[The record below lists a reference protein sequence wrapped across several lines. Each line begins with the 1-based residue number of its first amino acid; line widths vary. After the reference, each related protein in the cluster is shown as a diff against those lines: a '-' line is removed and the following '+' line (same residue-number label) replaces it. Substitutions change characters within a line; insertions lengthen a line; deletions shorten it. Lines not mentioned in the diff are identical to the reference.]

1 MLSTSQA
8 VMGSCSLIGSV
19 VSTSGLFL
27 LASGRKSFSET
38 PKLGFPYVAVVEPSS
53 RTLFILKLTLDRSGL
68 AFKTTLIPSLSS
80 MSLIHSL
87 FSFKR

>member
-8 VMGSCSLIGSV
+8 VIGSCSFTSSV
-19 VSTSGLFL
+19 FSTAALFL
-27 LASGRKSFSET
+27 FALGRKSFSET

-53 RTLFILKLTLDRSGL
+53 RTLFMLKLTLDRSGL
-68 AFKTTLIPSLSS
+68 AFKTTSIPSLSS
-80 MSLIHSL
+80 ISLIHSL